1 MKLMVGAT
9 VILMSVLLIVF
20 PTFWLNLKSPETLF
34 IRLKKINKEPKIIKI
49 VRIWGGICLIIGI

>member
-34 IRLKKINKEPKIIKI
+34 IRLK
-49 VRIWGGICLIIGI
+49 R